1 MSTRLRVGVAA
12 VAIALATGCVAG
24 NAFRQGNAASKA
36 GDLDQAVAY
45 YRTASQAAPDNP
57 NFKIALQRAQLSA
70 SRAHFERA
78 RAFEDADQLEAA
90 RGEYGLASEYDVAN
104 RQAAAKVAALD
115 QTIRARIEAARPR
128 PPIERMRE
136 RARAASAEPLLNPAS
151 REPLRLSFRNAN
163 IRDILDA
170 LGNTSGINVA
180 YDPQVPQTAA
190 TVQLDGVTLEQSL
203 QQIMSVN
210 QLSYKVTSERAIL
223 VFPDNAQK
231 HAQYDEQVVQ
241 TFYVSHADVTEL
253 TQLLSSLIRLP
264 SMAVQP
270 AIQFNKAANTI
281 TVRGTASVVQ
291 IIEKVIA
298 QNDKARAEIM
308 FDIEILEVNR
318 IRAKQYGLNLSE
330 YALGGV
336 LSPEVSAGGAPT
348 VTGTPATG
356 TGIGITTTATGGSS
370 TGPSGISSPP
380 AFNLNTISRGFTTAD
395 FYLAVPTAIVRALE
409 SDTQTKLVAR
419 PQLRGAEGNKLTLN
433 LGDEIPI
440 VSTSYTPIAT
450 GGVGVNPLNSFQLKP
465 VGINIDV
472 TPIRV
477 TLDGDILM
485 DLNVESSSR
494 GSDVNVAGTNYPSF
508 GSRKVG
514 TRLRLRDGES
524 NLLAGLLREDERKS
538 LNGFPGA
545 VRVPILKQLFSNND
559 ETVGSTD
566 IVMLLTPHIL
576 RAPEITEADLRPIY
590 IGSQGNLGLNGPP
603 PLIAAPSLAPA
614 EAGVT
619 TPNASVPRSPASA
632 PGATPTAQPGPPAG
646 TTFGVPAGTTPVP
659 GTVLIQTPA
668 PVTPAPQT
676 QAVPEPSTAS
686 PDQAAPV
693 VAAPSAPSSPG
704 FGVAQV
710 ILTPPGA
717 TFRVG
722 AGPYT
727 VPISVTNVSRLS
739 MVALTLTFDPA
750 LLRVRAVNEGSF
762 MRSGGASAAFT
773 QQSVPGRVDITISRA
788 SDTTGAT
795 GTGLLGAV
803 LFDAVAPGS
812 ATMSV
817 SGTATGPGGTP
828 MGLQFR
834 PVTVSIQP

>member
-1 MSTRLRVGVAA
+1 MAA
-12 VAIALATGCVAG
+12 GCAAG
-24 NAFRQGNAASKA
+24 KAFRQGNVAIKD

-57 NFKIALQRAQLSA
+57 NYKIALERAQLAA
-70 SRAHFERA
+70 SRAHFDKAKAYE
-78 RAFEDADQLEAA
+78 EQEQLEAA
-90 RGEYGLASEYDVAN
+90 RGEYQLASEYDPAN
-104 RQAAAKVAALD
+104 RQAAAKVITLD
-115 QTIRARIEAARPR
+115 QTIRQRIEAARPR
-128 PPIERMRE
+128 PAIEGLRE

-170 LGNTSGINVA
+170 LGNASGINVT

-190 TVQLDGVTLEQSL
+190 SVQLDGVTLEQAL
-203 QQIMSVN
+203 QQIMAVN
-210 QLSYKVTSERAIL
+210 QLSYKVTSDRSVL

-270 AIQFNKAANTI
+270 AIQFNKTGNTI
-281 TVRGTASVVQ
+281 TVRGTAAVVQ
-291 IIEKVIA
+291 IIEKVIQ
-298 QNDKARAEIM
+298 QNDKPRAEIM
-308 FDIEILEVNR
+308 FDVEILEVNR
-318 IRAKQYGLNLSE
+318 VRAKQYGLNLSE
-330 YALGGV
+330 YALGGI
-336 LSPEVSAGGAPT
+336 LSPEVSPGATTTTGGG
-348 VTGTPATG
+348 TGTTG
-356 TGIGITTTATGGSS
+356 TTSTTSGRS
-370 TGPSGISSPP
+370 TTPSGVTSPP
-380 AFNLNTISRGFTTAD
+380 AFNLNTLSRGFTTSD

-409 SDTQTKLVAR
+409 SDTQTKLVAK

-433 LGDEIPI
+433 LGDEVPI

-465 VGINIDV
+465 VGINIDI
-472 TPIRV
+472 TPVRV
-477 TLDGDILM
+477 TLDGDILL

-545 VRVPILKQLFSNND
+545 IRVPILRQLFSNND
-559 ETVGSTD
+559 QTIGQTD

-603 PLIAAPSLAPA
+603 PLIGAPTAQPAAPLAPA
-614 EAGVT
+614 AGS
-619 TPNASVPRSPASA
+619 PGASTPRSPAFA
-632 PGATPTAQPGPPAG
+632 PGAAPTGQPVPPPG
-646 TTFGVPAGTTPVP
+646 TTLSAPPGSTPVP
-659 GTVLIQTPA
+659 GTVLVPTPTPQPVPQA
-668 PVTPAPQT
+668 PVAEPQ
-676 QAVPEPSTAS
+676 QAVTAPPAAES
-686 PDQAAPV
+686 LAAPV
-693 VAAPSAPSSPG
+693 SPG
-704 FGVAQV
+704 LGAAQI
-710 ILTPPGA
+710 ILTPPGT

-727 VPISVTNVSRLS
+727 VPVSITNVSRLS
-739 MVALTLTFDPA
+739 MVTLTLTFDPA

-762 MRSGGASAAFT
+762 MRSGGANAAFT
-773 QQSVPGRVDITISRA
+773 QQVAPGRVDITISRA
-788 SDTTGAT
+788 ADATGAT

-803 LFDAVAPGS
+803 LFDAVAPGT
-812 ATMSV
+812 ATLSI
-817 SGTATGPGGTP
+817 SGTGTGPGGTP

-834 PVTVSIQP
+834 PVTISVQP